1 MRNFTRHSSSLVFTL
16 TLATLGTA
24 QGLSPATRLPHLFG
38 PSTVS
43 AQPASAQEHTKD
55 SLATVKEN
63 LAKKKAVLWDVREAN
78 EWSAGHLKAA
88 SSKPLSQLSDDQSLA
103 AIIKDLKKDQI
114 IYCHCKA
121 GRRAL
126 SAAEILRKQGFD
138 VRPLKQ
144 GYNELLEAG
153 FER

>member
-1 MRNFTRHSSSLVFTL
+1 MMKKTSLHSTSLGFIL
-16 TLATLGTA
+16 SLAALGVVP
-24 QGLSPATRLPHLFG
+24 GLSPATGLWSFLG
-38 PSTVS
+38 T
-43 AQPASAQEHTKD
+43 QQLQAQEHTKD

-63 LAKKKAVLWDVREAN
+63 LDKKKAVLWDVREAN

-88 SSKPLSQLSDDQSLA
+88 SSKPLSQLSDEQSLA
-103 AIIKDLKKDQI
+103 ALIKDLKKDQI

-121 GRRAL
+121 GRRAIT
-126 SAAEILRKQGFD
+126 AAEILRKQGFD

-144 GYNELLEAG
+144 GYDQLLEAG